1 MYNACVMRFVLSLF
15 LFFLGVI
22 HAQDNLEIAMK
33 GLELYSWQDVTTN
46 EWRFTVLPGT
56 NRLKT
61 SEEILAS
68 DNYALQELKD
78 RLTQL
83 AAGEQIFW
91 SEGSD
96 TFTLPPKEIV
106 MDVLEFAKTLDIN
119 IHLISSQ

>member
-1 MYNACVMRFVLSLF
+1 MRFALGLF

-22 HAQDNLEIAMK
+22 HAQDKVAMK

-46 EWRFTVLPGT
+46 EWHFTLLPGT

-68 DNYALQELKD
+68 DSYALQELKD
-78 RLTQL
+78 RFTQL
-83 AAGEQIFW
+83 PVGEQIFW
-91 SEGSD
+91 SGGSN

-106 MDVLEFAKTLDIN
+106 MDVLEFAKTLDID

>member
-1 MYNACVMRFVLSLF
+1 MRFALGLL
-15 LFFLGVI
+15 LFFIGVI
-22 HAQDNLEIAMK
+22 YAQDNFEGAMK

-46 EWRFTVLPGT
+46 EWQFTLLPGT

-61 SEEILAS
+61 SEEVLGGDS
-68 DNYALQELKD
+68 YALQELKA

-83 AAGEQIFW
+83 TAGEQIFW
-91 SEGSD
+91 SGEPD

-106 MDVLEFAKTLDIN
+106 MDVLEFAKTLDID

>member
-1 MYNACVMRFVLSLF
+1 MRFVLGLF

-22 HAQDNLEIAMK
+22 HAQDNLEVAMK

-46 EWRFTVLPGT
+46 EWHFTLLPGT

-61 SEEILAS
+61 SEEILGS
-68 DNYALQELKD
+68 DSYALQELKD
-78 RLTQL
+78 RLRQL

-91 SEGSD
+91 SGEPD

-106 MDVLEFAKTLDIN
+106 LDVLEFAKTLDID
-119 IHLISSQ
+119 IHLVSSQ